1 MKNTIKK
8 YELEF
13 LIAFLAIA
21 MILTLVWCGVLVYRE
36 VSHVCKEYNVYED
49 ASNRE
54 KDLEDRK
61 INFNAI
67 EKETPNISAW
77 LSSSDKNF
85 VIDDAVL
92 KPDADSSKH
101 VDGKVPLYEGKSGVL
116 EYNVSVISGGNNSS
130 LANLKRWQNQ
140 KVASLNNNFYLYKGK
155 SVYKLQM
162 IAAKTIPANDELYSY
177 LENPEIN
184 KKNFYSSAKKD
195 SKVKMDEE
203 FKQNDKY
210 VILSVSSGEPNKND
224 VVICKVKTVD
234 APQKKENDNTIVLIA
249 ILVGLALFFSLSV
262 GSRSRY

>member
-1 MKNTIKK
+1 MKNMIKK
-8 YELEF
+8 YSFELF
-13 LIAFLAIA
+13 ILTAFLAIVA
-21 MILTLVWCGVLVYRE
+21 ELIWCGVLVYRE
-36 VSHVCKEYNVYED
+36 VSHVCKEYNVYEE

-61 INFNAI
+61 INFAAI
-67 EKETPNISAW
+67 EKETPNVSAW

-130 LANLKRWQNQ
+130 LANLKCWQNQ
-140 KVASLNNNFYLYKGK
+140 KLASLSDNFYLYKGK

-162 IAAKTIPANDELYSY
+162 IAAKTIPADDKLYSY
-177 LENPEIN
+177 LENPKIN

-203 FKQNDKY
+203 FKQSDKY
-210 VILSVSSGEPNKND
+210 VILSVSSSEPNKND
-224 VVICKVKTVD
+224 VVICKVKTVN
-234 APQKKENDNTIVLIA
+234 APQKEENDNFVVIVA
-249 ILVGLALFFSLSV
+249 ILVGLGLFFSFSV
-262 GSRSRY
+262 GSSRRY

>member
-1 MKNTIKK
+1 MRNIIKK
-8 YELEF
+8 YQLEL

-21 MILTLVWCGVLVYRE
+21 MILTLVWCGVLVCRE
-36 VSHVCKEYNVYED
+36 VSHVCKEYSVYED

-61 INFNAI
+61 INFAAI
-67 EKETPNISAW
+67 EKETPSVSAW

-92 KPDADSSKH
+92 NPDADTSKH

-130 LANLKRWQNQ
+130 LANLKRWQDQ
-140 KVASLNNNFYLYKGK
+140 KLASLSNNFYLYKGK

-162 IAAKTIPANDELYSY
+162 IAAKTISADDKLYSY

-184 KKNFYSSAKKD
+184 KKDFYLSAKKD
-195 SKVKMDEE
+195 SKIKLDEE

-210 VILSVSSGEPNKND
+210 VILSVSSSEPNKND
-224 VVICKVKTVD
+224 VVICKVKTVN
-234 APQKKENDNTIVLIA
+234 APQKEENDNFVIIVS
-249 ILVGLALFFSLSV
+249 ILVGVALFLSLSV